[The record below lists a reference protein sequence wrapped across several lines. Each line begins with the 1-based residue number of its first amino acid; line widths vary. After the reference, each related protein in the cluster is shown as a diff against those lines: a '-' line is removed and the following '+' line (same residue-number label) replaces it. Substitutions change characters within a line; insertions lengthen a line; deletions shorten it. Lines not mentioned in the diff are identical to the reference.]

1 MRALDYILLAVI
13 ALCAFFAF
21 RTWRRALKSGDCCG
35 HGGCNGDC
43 AHCGA
48 ACGKHKNKNTKGA
61 VKERKVLPQPLRFYY
76 ASEFIRS

>member
-21 RTWRRALKSGDCCG
+21 RTWRRALKNGDCCG

-48 ACGKHKNKNTKGA
+48 ACGKQQK
-61 VKERKVLPQPLRFYY
+61 
-76 ASEFIRS
+76 

>member
-21 RTWRRALKSGDCCG
+21 RTWRKALKSGDCCG

-43 AHCGA
+43 AHCQFQ
-48 ACGKHKNKNTKGA
+48 TK
-61 VKERKVLPQPLRFYY
+61 ELL
-76 ASEFIRS
+76 IRTAPSLLLICF

>member
-1 MRALDYILLAVI
+1 MRALDYILLSVI

-48 ACGKHKNKNTKGA
+48 ACGKHKTQK
-61 VKERKVLPQPLRFYY
+61 R
-76 ASEFIRS
+76 